1 MSPSERRNELLNK
14 LQNSQSP
21 ITGSDLAALFEVSR
35 QVIVQDIALL
45 RAEGHEILATSKGYI
60 ISAAD
65 NNNMVQ
71 QIIAC
76 QHGVDS
82 QDVHKEL
89 ETIIKYGGRI
99 ADVVV
104 EHPMYGELKG
114 RLVIQSQSDLADFME
129 AYRKKEVKPLS
140 TLTDGVHL
148 HTIEALNEEVLTL
161 IKTKLKEK
169 GYLLEDY

>member
-1 MSPSERRNELLNK
+1 MSTTARRNDLLHK
-14 LQNSQSP
+14 LKSSQSP
-21 ITGSDLAALFEVSR
+21 ITGSELADLFAVSR

-45 RAEGHEILATSKGYI
+45 RAEGHEILATSKGYMV
-60 ISAAD
+60 SDD
-65 NNNMVQ
+65 NNDMVQ

-76 QHGVDS
+76 QHGVAAE
-82 QDVHKEL
+82 DVQEEL

-114 RLVIQSQSDLADFME
+114 RLVIQSQSDLQDFME
-129 AYRKKEVKPLS
+129 NYRDKKVKPLS

-148 HTIEALNEEVLTL
+148 HTIEALNKEVLTL
-161 IKTKLKEK
+161 IKNKLQEK
-169 GYLLEDY
+169 GYLLENY

>member
-1 MSPSERRNELLNK
+1 MSTTDRRKELLNK
-14 LQNSQSP
+14 LQVSQSP
-21 ITGSDLAALFEVSR
+21 ITGSNLADSFEVSR
-35 QVIVQDIALL
+35 QVIVQDIAIL

-60 ISAAD
+60 ISD
-65 NNNMVQ
+65 NNDNMVQ

-76 QHGVDS
+76 QHGVAVE
-82 QDVHKEL
+82 DVQEEL

-114 RLVIQSQSDLADFME
+114 RLVIQSKSDLEDFME
-129 AYRKKEVKPLS
+129 DYENKEVKPLS

-161 IKTKLKEK
+161 IKDKLKEK
-169 GYLLEDY
+169 GFILEDY

>member
-1 MSPSERRNELLNK
+1 MSTKERREDLLHK
-14 LQNSQSP
+14 LQTSQSP
-21 ITGSDLAALFEVSR
+21 ITGSELADLFEVSR

-45 RAEGHEILATSKGYI
+45 RAEGHEILATSKGYMI
-60 ISAAD
+60 AD
-65 NNNMVQ
+65 DDDNMVQ

-76 QHGVDS
+76 KHGVAAE
-82 QDVHKEL
+82 DVQEEL

-114 RLVIQSQSDLADFME
+114 RLVIQSQSDLQDFME
-129 AYRKKEVKPLS
+129 HYRDKKVKPLS

-148 HTIEALNEEVLTL
+148 HTIEALNKEVLTL
-161 IKTKLKEK
+161 IKNKLKEK
-169 GYLLEDY
+169 GYLLENY